1 MGYKTGMRFNHTQAS
16 LKPHAS
22 PTSKPSNTFYD
33 KENTMRTST
42 IFLAAALLAVSVAA
56 QASGSHAGGHAHDG
70 PSIGQPGQADKV
82 SRTVSIDMQDNMRFV
97 PATVAVK
104 QGETIRIVVR
114 NTGALAHELV
124 LGNIKD
130 LKAHAKVMQKFP
142 DMEHE
147 ESNMLSVAPGGQ
159 GELIW
164 HFTSASTVDF
174 ACLRPGHYEAGMKG
188 KIQVAKGKA
197 AAKNKEQHDAHKH

>member
-1 MGYKTGMRFNHTQAS
+1 
-16 LKPHAS
+16 
-22 PTSKPSNTFYD
+22 
-33 KENTMRTST
+33 MRTRT
-42 IFLAAALLAVSVAA
+42 LFYAAALLAASLAA
-56 QASGSHAGGHAHDG
+56 QASGTHAGGHAHEG
-70 PSIGQPGQADKV
+70 PSIGEPGLADKV
-82 SRTVSIDMQDNMRFV
+82 SRTVTIDMQDNMRFV
-97 PATVAVK
+97 PASLRVK
-104 QGETIRIVVR
+104 QGETIRLVVR

-130 LKAHAKVMQKFP
+130 LKAHAKAMQKFP

-147 ESNMLSVAPGGQ
+147 EPNMLSVAPGKQ

-164 HFTSASTVDF
+164 HFTSATTVDF

-197 AAKNKEQHDAHKH
+197 APKNKEPHDAHKH